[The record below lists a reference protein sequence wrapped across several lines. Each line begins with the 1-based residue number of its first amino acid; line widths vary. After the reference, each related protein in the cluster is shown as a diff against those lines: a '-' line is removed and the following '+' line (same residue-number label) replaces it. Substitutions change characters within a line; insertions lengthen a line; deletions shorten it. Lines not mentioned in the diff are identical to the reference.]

1 MTMKWLPR
9 TLLTLCVCVLPA
21 SSARADPFLI
31 FDLNTYALNAPNR
44 PNVSVGAWSFAHVY
58 DINNAGMIVG
68 DWQDNAFAFDVING
82 AFLPRFTTTG
92 NSYATGIND
101 LGQIVG
107 HAQDLPDNTGGLH
120 TFRYDSATH
129 VYSVISGGFNN
140 FAFDIA
146 DDGTTFTRTYTGP
159 TGAQLLALLDP
170 ALGWVSLTPRAINDS
185 GIVVGWGRTTTGSDR
200 AFVMIPTN
208 IEAVPEPATLS
219 LLGIGFIG
227 LAMGLRRRRP

>member
-9 TLLTLCVCVLPA
+9 TLLTICGCVLPA
-21 SSARADPFLI
+21 SAWADPFLI

-44 PNVSVGAWSFAHVY
+44 PNVAVGPWSFAHVY

-92 NSYATGIND
+92 NSYATGINN

-107 HAQDLPDNTGGLH
+107 HAGDLPDGSGGLH
-120 TFRYDSATH
+120 TFRYDTATH

-146 DDGTTFTRTYTGP
+146 DNGTVFTRTYTGP
-159 TGAQLLALLDP
+159 SGAQLLPLLDP
-170 ALGWVSLTPRAINDS
+170 SLGWVSLTPRAVNDA
-185 GIVVGWGRTTTGSDR
+185 GVIVGWGRQATGGDR
-200 AFVMIPTN
+200 AFVMIPTSL
-208 IEAVPEPATLS
+208 EAVPEPATLA
-219 LLGIGFIG
+219 LLGIGLVG
-227 LAMGLRRRRP
+227 LAHGCRRRP